1 MTNIGAIPAIEAAS
15 KQPNGMDTTKM
26 KGFTVLEIA
35 HMAQKLCAAGTL
47 HRAKLS
53 HKVVRYFDTPERAAA
68 YLQKHGAYSIKPK
81 TPGRNASAFKAGEV
95 AIVPD
100 GVKVTMCSGY
110 QGHRHSVDLANVPSY
125 FALMPLG
132 STLEAA

>member
-1 MTNIGAIPAIEAAS
+1 MANIGAIPAIEAAS
-15 KQPNGMDTTKM
+15 KQANGMDTTKM
-26 KGFTVLEIA
+26 PGFTVLEIA
-35 HMAQKLCAAGTL
+35 HMAQKLCTAGTL

-95 AIVPD
+95 AIEPADVKRTVREGYPPHRYWVDPASVP
-100 GVKVTMCSGY
+100 VFRY
-110 QGHRHSVDLANVPSY
+110 
-125 FALMPLG
+125 G
-132 STLEAA
+132 SAAA